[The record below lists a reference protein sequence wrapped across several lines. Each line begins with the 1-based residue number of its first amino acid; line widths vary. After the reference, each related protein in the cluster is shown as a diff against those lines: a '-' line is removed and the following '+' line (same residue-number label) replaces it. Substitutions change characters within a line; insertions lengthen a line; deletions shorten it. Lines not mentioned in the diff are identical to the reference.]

1 MVFTAFNPRR
11 KTHSLG
17 HLRSSLSFVSIA
29 YSIYIFVLILV
40 NASVRKTSARA
51 NEIPGTK
58 ENKYVIPLEVTS
70 ERCTV
75 NGAE

>member
-1 MVFTAFNPRR
+1 MVFAAFNPIR
-11 KTHSLG
+11 KTRSLG
-17 HLRSSLSFVSIA
+17 HLASRLSFPSFPF
-29 YSIYIFVLILV
+29 SIYFFVLILV
-40 NASVRKTSARA
+40 NASVRKTSACT
-51 NEIPGTK
+51 NEISGTK